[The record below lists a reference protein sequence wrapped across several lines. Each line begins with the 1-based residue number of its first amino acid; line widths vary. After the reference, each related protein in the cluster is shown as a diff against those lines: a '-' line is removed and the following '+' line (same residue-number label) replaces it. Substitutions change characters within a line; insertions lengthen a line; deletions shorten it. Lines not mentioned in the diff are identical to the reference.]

1 MLFQSV
7 FQSLINAIFYVRH
20 SPWFGHVGTS
30 EVWRAC
36 LLTASRW
43 RTLRWSRVVP
53 GGRCGGSQDRQRM
66 ITEMSQVFTSWDC
79 WLVWNFDTF
88 TTHITHYLNLLEW
101 YFSCERVKCQVV
113 FHLCSS
119 WGWWILNNR
128 APVGSNSASERTQAR
143 HRVWPLFQRGLTWFD
158 GLSVEWEGWMKSFSK
173 TLQVY
178 LHISAE
184 DLYWKERNRKKS
196 G

>member
-1 MLFQSV
+1 MQQFPDFQPELYGYPHRLYVTMTMLFQSV

-128 APVGSNSASERTQAR
+128 APVGSNSASERT
-143 HRVWPLFQRGLTWFD
+143 HRSTAQGVAAVSERFDMVWWLVRGMRRLNEVF
-158 GLSVEWEGWMKSFSK
+158 F
-173 TLQVY
+173 
-178 LHISAE
+178 
-184 DLYWKERNRKKS
+184 
-196 G
+196 